1 MPWYARL
8 VVACT
13 AAYLLSPI
21 QLIPS
26 FIPVIGFLD
35 DLLVLVVGVKLLRR
49 IIPPDVLAECRTLAA
64 AAEMRRNEEIR
75 SPLYVAGF
83 FAIASLWLMAVVT
96 ASVLIAAYFRR

>member
-8 VVACT
+8 VVACA

-49 IIPPDVLAECRTLAA
+49 IIPPDVLTECRALAA

-75 SPLYVAGF
+75 SSLSVVGF
-83 FAIASLWLMAVVT
+83 LAIASLWLMAVVT